1 MEIDNILVIG
11 SGLMGQQ
18 IALHH
23 ALHGHQVTQYGR
35 REAGLED
42 CKAAQQA
49 AKDSVQSVYTD
60 LTDAD
65 FEQALARISY
75 TTDFEAACS
84 NADLV
89 SESVTED
96 LELKQ
101 KIFADLERFCPAHAI
116 LTTNTSTMPP
126 SLIAGNLKRPE
137 QFLALH
143 YSSPVWV
150 RPMAEIMRL
159 PNTAQST
166 IEQVVEFAQA
176 NRLLPLR
183 LEKEHPGYIL
193 NSLLAPMVYSA
204 LEMLA
209 KGVAT
214 HQDIDRTWML
224 NFPAMGLGPCGMLD
238 SMGYN
243 SLLAVG
249 KLRAAAEPDNA
260 NHQLIV
266 DYIQENFI
274 YKGLMGIATGQ
285 GLYSYPDPEFLEP
298 GFVQD
303 QQ

>member
-1 MEIDNILVIG
+1 MKIEKVLVIG
-11 SGLMGQQ
+11 SGLMAQQ

-23 ALHGHQVTQYGR
+23 ALHGFQVTQYGR
-35 REAGLED
+35 REAGLAES
-42 CKAAQQA
+42 KAAQQA
-49 AKDSVQSVYTD
+49 SKKSVQSIYTD

-65 FEQALARISY
+65 FEQALTRISY
-75 TTDFEAACS
+75 TTDLEAACDG
-84 NADLV
+84 ADLV
-89 SESVTED
+89 TESVTED
-96 LELKQ
+96 LVLKQ
-101 KIFADLERFCPAHAI
+101 KIFADLEKFCPESAI

-126 SLIAGNLKRPE
+126 SLIAAGLKRPE
-137 QFLALH
+137 KFLALH

-159 PNTAQST
+159 SNTADNV
-166 IEQVVEFAQA
+166 IEQVVEFSQN

-243 SLLAVG
+243 SLYAVG
-249 KLRAAAEPDNA
+249 KLRADAEPGNP
-260 NHQLIV
+260 NHQLIL

-274 YKGLMGIATGQ
+274 DKGRLGMTTGQ
-285 GLYSYPDPEFLEP
+285 GLYSYPNPEFLEP
-298 GFVQD
+298 NFVNKQ
-303 QQ
+303 